1 MRDGIADVLAEVA
14 VANDAPKA
22 APEAVLPASLAAAAV
37 SPKPRPVVAEGAAG
51 DPTGSDVPETAE
63 PVLTAALAPEGEVVT
78 RMTTA
83 GGRHWGINVGLFTT
97 RHEAEKM
104 LLQTA
109 LVEIGTLDTALRK
122 VVRSP
127 QGFRANFVG
136 LTEQNAELVCRRL
149 EAQNVPCRAL
159 SPS

>member
-159 SPS
+159 SLS